1 MTRKNIR
8 KPKDDPNAC
17 VNCGDKSDKKDM
29 VPCAGC
35 ERKFH
40 WFCNDPPMRQKPTKR
55 SHPTGWFCKD
65 CNEDGKK
72 DDEEE
77 ELALTAEPAKKRKV
91 LSDDYHYRQT
101 TQRRRRRKKNIEKN
115 LNLKKM
121 TMIIYIY
128 TLKTTINNLSH
139 SLSPS
144 VINIKLLK
152 RTKHSHS
159 LSLILRSLSLSQIHR
174 FLTTGPRTPRRAPD
188 RTQRERHDQPYPNN
202 VIHPLRQ
209 EIRNSYA

>member
-40 WFCNDPPMRQKPTKR
+40 WFCNDPPMSKKPTKR

-91 LSDDYHYRQT
+91 LSDD
-101 TQRRRRRKKNIEKN
+101 
-115 LNLKKM
+115 
-121 TMIIYIY
+121 MIIVLDDSEEEEEEEEYREE
-128 TLKTTINNLSH
+128 SE
-139 SLSPS
+139 SEEDDDDQ
-144 VINIKLLK
+144 V
-152 RTKHSHS
+152 
-159 LSLILRSLSLSQIHR
+159 
-174 FLTTGPRTPRRAPD
+174 PD
-188 RTQRERHDQPYPNN
+188 SEDDD
-202 VIHPLRQ
+202 
-209 EIRNSYA
+209 